1 MVFIYNKILP
11 NVDNYKNFHIKR
23 FNSHSVSNTENSKG
37 LTPSNKNFLISLGF
51 KLKT

>member
-1 MVFIYNKILP
+1 MVLLYNKILP

-23 FNSHSVSNTENSKG
+23 FTSHSVSNRENSKG
-37 LTPSNKNFLISLGF
+37 LTSSNKKFLISLGF